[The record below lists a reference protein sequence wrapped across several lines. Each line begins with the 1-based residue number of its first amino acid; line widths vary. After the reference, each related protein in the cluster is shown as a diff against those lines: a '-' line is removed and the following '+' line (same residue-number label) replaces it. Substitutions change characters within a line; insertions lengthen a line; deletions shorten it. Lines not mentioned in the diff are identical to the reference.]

1 MDFCGVIS
9 QIIEYLCKILGELD
23 VGMSRDRPLNEA
35 AQCMETITK
44 IPPLCLY
51 LLVKVCWKHPT
62 LTRVDLGCYLW
73 TIAHVDQPE
82 RGMLSS

>member
-51 LLVKVCWKHPT
+51 LLVKEC
-62 LTRVDLGCYLW
+62 
-73 TIAHVDQPE
+73 
-82 RGMLSS
+82 